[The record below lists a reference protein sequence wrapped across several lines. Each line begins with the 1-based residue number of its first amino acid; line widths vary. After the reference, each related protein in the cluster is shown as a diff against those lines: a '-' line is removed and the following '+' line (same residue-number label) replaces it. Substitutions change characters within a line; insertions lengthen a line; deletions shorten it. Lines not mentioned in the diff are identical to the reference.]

1 MNAQALKAA
10 RIALGLGLLF
20 SWMAG
25 WQHALTIGGAM
36 ILAVSLVQCG
46 QLIRYA
52 SAPEARGIA
61 AIGLVAALPGL
72 ALSAGIIAIGLG
84 WL

>member
-1 MNAQALKAA
+1 MNAHALKAA

-46 QLIRYA
+46 QLLRYA
-52 SAPEARGIA
+52 SAAPGIA
-61 AIGLVAALPGL
+61 AIGLVASLPGL
-72 ALSAGIIAIGLG
+72 ALGAGIMAIGLG